1 MPIILNESHDP
12 YFNLAAEELLFRN
25 DYYGEDI
32 FFIWESQPAFI
43 IGRNQNPFCEIN
55 PEFFLKKI
63 PIIRRISG
71 GGTIYQDLGTLN
83 FTFITSNFESKI
95 NDYLYFLE
103 PIITTLNDLGVDVSF
118 VPKSHLFIGET
129 KISGNAQA
137 FANNRLLHHGT
148 LLFNTDLKIIEEA
161 LVRYKSNIETK
172 QVLSN
177 KQQVLNLRTLIPKS
191 ITYAGF
197 KKLIIQSTIE
207 HRGISSRIIELTEE
221 QITNIKTLA
230 KEKYQS
236 WDWNFGKT
244 IDFDLPIL
252 IKDKEVRLS
261 VHKGIIT
268 TVNNPVANNLI
279 GIKLYSEE
287 YFDINEKLCNY
298 E

>member
-1 MPIILNESHDP
+1 MPIIFNESHDP
-12 YFNLAAEELLFRN
+12 YFNLTAEELLFRK

-55 PEFFLKKI
+55 PDFFLKQI

-95 NDYLYFLE
+95 NDYQYFLE
-103 PIITTLNDLGVDVSF
+103 PIIKTLKDLGVDVSF
-118 VPKSHLFIGET
+118 VPKSHLFIGKT

-137 FANNRLLHHGT
+137 FASNRLLHHGT
-148 LLFNTDLKIIEEA
+148 LLFNTDLKIIEQA

-177 KQQVLNLRTLIPKS
+177 KQQVINLRTLIPES
-191 ITYAGF
+191 ISYSDF
-197 KKLIIQSTIE
+197 KKLITQSYIDT
-207 HRGISSRIIELTEE
+207 RGISSRFVELTEE
-221 QITNIKTLA
+221 QITKIKTLA

-236 WDWNFGKT
+236 WEWNFGKT
-244 IDFDLPIL
+244 IDFDLPIM

-261 VHKGIIT
+261 VNKGIIT
-268 TVNNPVANNLI
+268 TVDNPVANSFL
-279 GIKLYSEE
+279 GMKLYSEE
-287 YFDINEKLCNY
+287 YFNLNKKLCNF
-298 E
+298 